1 MDDDDQF
8 LNQVLSGIA
17 EAEIITIFFPLLR
30 RALLI
35 DTRHDDHT
43 AHMVRVVP
51 QVNSMD
57 ERIAVIQKLRP
68 EFGKVRS
75 ILGIPWIKSV
85 GSLREQGVVEKL
97 VTRLCD
103 ADMPPSGARD
113 AIDTALGQLAKVER
127 RAFVAMIRGEGYQT
141 IWASSA

>member
-30 RALLI
+30 RALVV
-35 DTRHDDHT
+35 DTRHDEHT
-43 AHMVRVVP
+43 PHMVRVVP
-51 QVNSMD
+51 QVNSME
-57 ERIAVIQKLRP
+57 ERIAVIQKMRP

-97 VTRLCD
+97 ITRLRD
-103 ADMPPSGARD
+103 TEMPPSRASDAVEVALERLAR
-113 AIDTALGQLAKVER
+113 VER

-141 IWASSA
+141 IWAATE